1 MSDNEETQ
9 NIVQNHLLDYISSI
23 DTNNFF
29 EKDILIQGSKIK
41 NLKKGRKNNI
51 KSDQGVH
58 RNRLSEIFKRKNIL

>member
-29 EKDILIQGSKIK
+29 EKDILIQGSKIQ
-41 NLKKGRKNNI
+41 NLEKEEKITLKMI
-51 KSDQGVH
+51 KVYI
-58 RNRLSEIFKRKNIL
+58 EIDCQKYL